1 MDAVDGLPMVST
13 QAKLGRADNALFA
26 YYTPGI
32 TTTGMDWCHSHDRD
46 QLERKVKQHLARSK
60 EREIAAPSANSP
72 ETLGEQVSPEFDMDR
87 VHELLY
93 RPFSKK
99 YYYHDLALHEV
110 LDRSAEF
117 FGVDG
122 KAMNT
127 CILLVDG
134 GAGRPLTVCASDML
148 VQQRFAGPG
157 TTVRMVARHRI
168 GADGRRSENIT
179 DHGLERFREHYGQRP
194 LSSLADGVDPRV
206 PSSIAAVRAARA
218 QGLKR
223 PEARPPVLAEITHP
237 AVFHYVYAVLHD
249 PLHPPRHTTGSFIA
263 PHIPLRPDFEAW
275 SDRGRKLVE
284 LHTGFEMVEPWPLE
298 VRTEHAGLAR
308 GTGIKAT
315 VLVDKERGSVQLDRY
330 TTVEGVPGEAWSYHI
345 GDRSALEWVLEH
357 WKERLNGRPYTAADG
372 APRYMEQLDRTIQ
385 RIKRVCRV
393 SMETH
398 RIRKELAMLAR

>member
-134 GAGRPLTVCASDML
+134 GAGRPPHRMRERYVGTATLRRTGNHRTHGGPASD
-148 VQQRFAGPG
+148 RCG
-157 TTVRMVARHRI
+157 
-168 GADGRRSENIT
+168 
-179 DHGLERFREHYGQRP
+179 
-194 LSSLADGVDPRV
+194 
-206 PSSIAAVRAARA
+206 
-218 QGLKR
+218 
-223 PEARPPVLAEITHP
+223 RPPIGEH
-237 AVFHYVYAVLHD
+237 H
-249 PLHPPRHTTGSFIA
+249 RS
-263 PHIPLRPDFEAW
+263 RP
-275 SDRGRKLVE
+275 
-284 LHTGFEMVEPWPLE
+284 
-298 VRTEHAGLAR
+298 
-308 GTGIKAT
+308 
-315 VLVDKERGSVQLDRY
+315 
-330 TTVEGVPGEAWSYHI
+330 
-345 GDRSALEWVLEH
+345 
-357 WKERLNGRPYTAADG
+357 
-372 APRYMEQLDRTIQ
+372 
-385 RIKRVCRV
+385 
-393 SMETH
+393 
-398 RIRKELAMLAR
+398 